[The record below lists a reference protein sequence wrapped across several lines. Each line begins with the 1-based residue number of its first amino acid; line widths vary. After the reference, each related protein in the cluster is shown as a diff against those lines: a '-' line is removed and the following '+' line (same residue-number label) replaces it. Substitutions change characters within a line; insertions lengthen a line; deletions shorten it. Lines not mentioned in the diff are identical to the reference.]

1 MHLKNLYN
9 ILGDILLLTT
19 YYVLDIIELNS
30 TDIMNVSSTVLDV
43 PENTSSMS
51 INIDEGSINVYNII
65 FLFINE
71 NILFL
76 GENQM
81 ALLHPRRKGKG
92 ILQKI
97 NIQRVSQ
104 LTPRKALLF
113 NTVKMYKKKAF
124 VMNKRYSNAKYRIK
138 MANKFN
144 KNSKSLRGL
153 NEFTRNFIESQI
165 RMQSQKP
172 RGRRFTVDDKV
183 FALSL
188 FKQSGKAYRTLS
200 RVFALPSR
208 KSIVD
213 LLKKIPFEP
222 GINNRIF
229 EHLKTAVKKLKNKLD
244 RYCTVVFDEIS
255 ISASLQFIAS
265 TGKVIG
271 FEDLG
276 HNEQSC
282 KFADK
287 ALVFMI
293 RGLRKKFKQPVAFY
307 FTNSEM
313 NSIKLSVIIKDVI
326 TAVQSTGLIVIST
339 VCDQAPSNVA
349 AINNLIRET
358 NIKYLKTEKENCIFE
373 INNKEIIPIFD
384 VPHLLK
390 GLRNNLL
397 TKDLHFIHENK
408 NKIASWKHVIQFYE
422 LDKEQS
428 TEGDRLIPKLTDA
441 HIYPDKI
448 KKMKVSVAAQV
459 FSQRVGA
466 IMKRMAIMTNQ
477 SNFTGEFIFI

>member
-1 MHLKNLYN
+1 
-9 ILGDILLLTT
+9 
-19 YYVLDIIELNS
+19 
-30 TDIMNVSSTVLDV
+30 
-43 PENTSSMS
+43 
-51 INIDEGSINVYNII
+51 
-65 FLFINE
+65 
-71 NILFL
+71 
-76 GENQM
+76 
-81 ALLHPRRKGKG
+81 
-92 ILQKI
+92 
-97 NIQRVSQ
+97 
-104 LTPRKALLF
+104 
-113 NTVKMYKKKAF
+113 MYKQKTF
-124 VMNKRYSNAKYRIK
+124 VINKRYLNAKNRIK
-138 MANKFN
+138 MADKFN

-153 NEFTRNFIESQI
+153 NEFTQNFIESQI

-200 RVFALPSR
+200 KVFALPSR
-208 KSIVD
+208 KSIMD
-213 LLKKIPFEP
+213 LLKKIPFET

-229 EHLKTAVKKLKNKLD
+229 EHLKTAVRKLKNKLD
-244 RYCTVVFDEIS
+244 RYCSVIFDEVS
-255 ISASLQFIAS
+255 ISASLQFIKS
-265 TGKVIG
+265 KGKIIG

-276 HNEQSC
+276 HNEQSS

-287 ALVFMI
+287 ALVFMV

-307 FTNSEM
+307 LTNSSM
-313 NSIKLSVIIKDVI
+313 NSIQLSNIIKDVI
-326 TAVQSTGLIVIST
+326 KAVKSTGLTVIST

-349 AINNLIRET
+349 AINRLNHET
-358 NIKYLKTEKENCIFE
+358 NINYLKAGKENCVFGFE
-373 INNKEIIPIFD
+373 INDEEIIPIFD

-397 TKDLHFIHENK
+397 TKDLHFTYENQPK
-408 NKIASWKHVIQFYE
+408 TASWKHVIQFYE

-428 TEGDRLIPKLTDA
+428 TEGDRLILKLTDA

-448 KKMKVSVAAQV
+448 KKMKVSIAAQV

-477 SNFTGEFIFI
+477 SNFTGEFIFL